1 MRVPALP
8 TFFCLLSPDFQ
19 RLRAELIRVL
29 ARYPPGTGGSRCR
42 LPPGGIEGSHRDRR
56 VGREND
62 RRASGRPVEG
72 SPRPWLRATDN
83 HGYRRLS
90 VGARLKC
97 HPSRLE
103 MPLPGGY
110 RVNLGPAGGNGRIFV
125 AAAVVLTWT
134 SARAIRPSRT
144 NARRCVPLP
153 DEREPAAPVSIT
165 RERLQP
171 EDGASVV
178 RAGRSAERHQT
189 VRGSDVTEHPRFA
202 NAPKSLLISV
212 CVYTPGCRC
221 KAFKLFPGGG
231 PAGVATIAHASP
243 KPRRSSTGSAR
254 S

>member
-1 MRVPALP
+1 MSP
-8 TFFCLLSPDFQ
+8 LSTRD
-19 RLRAELIRVL
+19 AT
-29 ARYPPGTGGSRCR
+29 ARGLSSEPR
-42 LPPGGIEGSHRDRR
+42 
-56 VGREND
+56 
-62 RRASGRPVEG
+62 SGR
-72 SPRPWLRATDN
+72 
-83 HGYRRLS
+83 
-90 VGARLKC
+90 
-97 HPSRLE
+97 
-103 MPLPGGY
+103 
-110 RVNLGPAGGNGRIFV
+110 GNGRIFV

-243 KPRRSSTGSAR
+243 KPRRSSTADRPGLRRRPVASVR
-254 S
+254 SEHAANRG